1 MIQLGSFDAGVT
13 KTERDDYV
21 KQVETVTRV
30 RLGEVAEGSDKL
42 QLAACTPSTQSP
54 MSVAD
59 IQQGLK
65 AAGFFPGGKVDGIC
79 GYRTRSAMRLFQEY
93 VRSVEKQSSL
103 PDGQFGPSSQQHLR
117 RWVDGHRVH
126 DWAPTIERWRTGA
139 LGQTEY
145 TEWLSLLGRVKERY
159 AASPN
164 RTSLA
169 QAIAWS

>member
-21 KQVETVTRV
+21 KQVETITRV

-79 GYRTRSAMRLFQEY
+79 GYRTRSAMRTIAARLRSTSSSVVAQEDTLMRIAARPCQT
-93 VRSVEKQSSL
+93 VPPHQHVPSACSSAIA
-103 PDGQFGPSSQQHLR
+103 R
-117 RWVDGHRVH
+117 RVCS
-126 DWAPTIERWRTGA
+126 AEPNETRT
-139 LGQTEY
+139 
-145 TEWLSLLGRVKERY
+145 WLSTTSFRISY
-159 AASPN
+159 PAAASPVAK
-164 RTSLA
+164 RSA
-169 QAIAWS
+169 